1 MKLSTAQ
8 VRAPD
13 SRSSS
18 FWFKSG
24 VGFFVWLGFVVFF
37 VLLCFFLK
45 TMKFRLY
52 CNIVLLR
59 KNALSI

>member
-24 VGFFVWLGFVVFF
+24 VGFFVWLGFGFFFCFALVFF
-37 VLLCFFLK
+37 KENEIQIILQHRV
-45 TMKFRLY
+45 
-52 CNIVLLR
+52 
-59 KNALSI
+59 A